1 MHTSGYGG
9 AVGHGGGRMAQGA
22 TVNKPAVVLTNA
34 QKFSSSSGIRCFAC
48 GDVGTALVVRRSC
61 LTPRAGNDEWLR
73 NNIFQSTCTI
83 KGKVY
88 RFMIDGGSC
97 ENIIAAKAVQKLGI
111 LTVKHPKPYKLSWLK
126 QGGEVT
132 VPKRALISFS
142 IGAKYKDDV

>member
-1 MHTSGYGG
+1 MFVETDEQYDDEE
-9 AVGHGGGRMAQGA
+9 
-22 TVNKPAVVLTNA
+22 VNELTDNSVFDLDSVDEDVVT
-34 QKFSSSSGIRCFAC
+34 

-97 ENIIAAKAVQKLGI
+97 ENIIAAEAVQKLGI
-111 LTVKHPKPYKLSWLK
+111 PTVKHPKPYKLSWLK
-126 QGGEVT
+126 QGGKVT
-132 VPKRALISFS
+132 VSKRALISFS
-142 IGAKYKDDV
+142 IGAKYRDDV